1 MPFRHSQSTEQKH
14 HQRFVLPDPP
24 EREPEDM
31 TSFDHLTLNGSAHHL
46 VQHLGNP
53 QTTLVAGERYITREP
68 GAPAEDRMAPDL
80 LVAFNADLQAY
91 RDSNGYV
98 ISEQGKP
105 PDFVLEIA
113 SRSTGQRDVE
123 KKRPAYAALGITE
136 YWRFDQTG
144 DFHETWLAGD
154 RLGEG
159 RYEPIPIETVEEGVL
174 QGYSSVLN
182 LLIRWDHGELGWH
195 DPETGHHIATFHQ
208 ERARADTAE
217 AQVNAE
223 QTRADTAEAQVN
235 AEQTRADTAEAQVNA
250 EQTRADT
257 AEARVRELEEELRR
271 RQEP

>member
-1 MPFRHSQSTEQKH
+1 
-14 HQRFVLPDPP
+14 
-24 EREPEDM
+24 M

-68 GAPAEDRMAPDL
+68 GTPAKDRMATDL
-80 LVAFNADLQAY
+80 LIAFNADLQPY

-123 KKRPAYAALGITE
+123 DKGPAYAALGITE

-144 DFHETWLAGD
+144 DFHETCLAGD
-154 RLGEG
+154 RLVEG

-208 ERARADTAE
+208 ER
-217 AQVNAE
+217 
-223 QTRADTAEAQVN
+223 TRAN
-235 AEQTRADTAEAQVNA
+235 TAEAQVNA